1 MSDNPNKKNDKNT
14 TLEFLKTKAQEFVN
28 EREWGKFHSPK
39 NLAMSIAIEAA
50 ELMEAFQWLT
60 VSESIG
66 SLKKEETIDK
76 IREELSDVMVYCISL
91 ANTSG
96 IDITESILEKM
107 RKNDLKYPAE
117 KYKGRF

>member
-14 TLEFLKTKAQEFVN
+14 TLEFLKIKAQEFVN

-50 ELMEAFQWLT
+50 ELMEVFQWLT